1 MSPKTMTATSE
12 TDAVKARMRTSG
24 WTSKCMAEV
33 EWDIMFATTL
43 LPPKSHHYGETTAP
57 CRQQHAFRKQ
67 LAKNPR
73 PPSTEC
79 KSHCYFALARVAAC
93 EQQVRHICA
102 SDEQEHSNYRHQ
114 KRQGL

>member
-43 LPPKSHHYGETTAP
+43 LPPKATTA
-57 CRQQHAFRKQ
+57 
-67 LAKNPR
+67 AKPPPPAASNTLSVSSWRRTRAR
-73 PPSTEC
+73 PEC
-79 KSHCYFALARVAAC
+79 KSHCYFAPAGVAAC

-102 SDEQEHSNYRHQ
+102 SDEQEHSNYRH
-114 KRQGL
+114 